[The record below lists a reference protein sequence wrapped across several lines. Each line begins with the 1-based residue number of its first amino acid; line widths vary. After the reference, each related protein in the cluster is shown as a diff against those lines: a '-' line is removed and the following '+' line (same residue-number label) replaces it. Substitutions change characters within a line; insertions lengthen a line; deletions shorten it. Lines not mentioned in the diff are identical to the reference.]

1 MNIKNYT
8 SSVAVSVTVAR
19 IEQMVADAGATGIR
33 KEYVNAQP
41 VSLIFEISFAED
53 RPVLVRLPAN
63 VESCL
68 EAFWQDYRKN
78 RGPRSNKAR
87 EEFREQAAKTAWK
100 IQQDWV
106 EVQLSLIR
114 LKQQE
119 FLQAFLPY
127 VWDGSQTFYERLRG
141 AGFKALLPPPNA
153 QGSATG
159 KKIEE
164 GNHE

>member
-1 MNIKNYT
+1 ML
-8 SSVAVSVTVAR
+8 
-19 IEQMVADAGATGIR
+19 ADAGATGIR
-33 KEYVNAQP
+33 KEYVSGQP
-41 VSLIFEISFAED
+41 ISLAFEIHFAED
-53 RPVLVRLPAN
+53 RPVTVRLPAN

-87 EEFREQAAKTAWK
+87 EDFREQATRTAWK

-127 VWDGSQTFYERLRG
+127 VWDGTQTFYERLRG
-141 AGFKALLPPPNA
+141 VGFRALLPA
-153 QGSATG
+153 ATS
-159 KKIEE
+159 EDAR
-164 GNHE
+164 